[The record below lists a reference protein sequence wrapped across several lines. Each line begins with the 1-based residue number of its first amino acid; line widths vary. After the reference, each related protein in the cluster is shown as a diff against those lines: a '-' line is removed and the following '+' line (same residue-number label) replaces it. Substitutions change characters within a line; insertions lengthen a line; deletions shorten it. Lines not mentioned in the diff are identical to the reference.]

1 MIRGILFNVPTLLVI
16 SIFSLIWIFL
26 FAFRKYYLHKNL
38 RMPFTQNLNRAP
50 GQSLLKN
57 LDHLNHEIMIYASYV
72 FIVPIVSYAT
82 YISDLYINK
91 KTPSLF
97 SSAIIGAIVLVFI
110 GYSFYRLTG
119 FLHQRRLVRL
129 GYDGEVTVG
138 QQLNQL
144 LRDGYYVYHDFPAE
158 KFNIDHIVVGNKGV
172 FAIETK
178 TRSKPNGLRKEGA
191 TVEYNGKTLK
201 FPKWTDTETLAQV
214 KRQSSWLS
222 KWLESATGEPVFV
235 RGIVA
240 LPGWYVKRTSPNGI
254 PVVNPKQF
262 PSLFT
267 RIQPRELSEKTI
279 TRIIHQLE
287 KKCRDVEPASK
298 ITEQE

>member
-1 MIRGILFNVPTLLVI
+1 
-16 SIFSLIWIFL
+16 
-26 FAFRKYYLHKNL
+26 
-38 RMPFTQNLNRAP
+38 MPFTQNLHRAP

-72 FIVPIVSYAT
+72 FIIPILSYAA

-97 SSAIIGAIVLVFI
+97 SSGILCAFVLVFI

-158 KFNIDHIVVGNKGV
+158 KFNIDHIVVGRKGV
-172 FAIETK
+172 FAVETK
-178 TRSKPNGLRKEGA
+178 SRSKPNSDRRKEDA
-191 TVEYNGKTLK
+191 TVEYNGRILL
-201 FPKWTDTETLAQV
+201 FPKWKDTETLAQV

-222 KWLESATGEPVFV
+222 KWLESAIGEPMAV

-262 PSLFT
+262 PSLFAH
-267 RIQPRELSEKTI
+267 IQSRELSEETI
-279 TRIIHQLE
+279 KRIVHQLE
-287 KKCRDVEPASK
+287 QKCRDVEPASK
-298 ITEQE
+298 ITEQD

>member
-1 MIRGILFNVPTLLVI
+1 MVDYIKHSHHNFTIDIRTVMDLFIRFSKILPT
-16 SIFSLIWIFL
+16 
-26 FAFRKYYLHKNL
+26 KNL
-38 RMPFTQNLNRAP
+38 RIPFTQNLHRAP

-57 LDHLNHEIMIYASYV
+57 LDHLNDEIMIYASYV
-72 FIVPIVSYAT
+72 FIIPILSYAT

-97 SSAIIGAIVLVFI
+97 SSGILCAFVLVFI

-158 KFNIDHIVVGNKGV
+158 KFNIDHIVVGTKGV

-178 TRSKPNGLRKEGA
+178 ARSKPNTDERQKGA
-191 TVEYNGKTLK
+191 TVEYNGRALL
-201 FPKWTDTETLAQV
+201 FPKWTDTETIVQAE
-214 KRQSSWLS
+214 RQASWLS
-222 KWLESATGEPVFV
+222 KWLGSAVGEPVTV
-235 RGIVA
+235 RAVVA
-240 LPGWYVKRTSPNGI
+240 LPGWFIKRTSSEGI

-262 PSLFT
+262 TSLFKN
-267 RIQPRELSEKTI
+267 IKPRDLSEEKI
-279 TRIIHQLE
+279 KRIVHQLE
-287 KKCRDVEPASK
+287 QKCRDVEPTSN
-298 ITEQE
+298 ITEQD